1 MPELSTPT
9 EPDAK
14 CPRCGAPTTG
24 GGHTVRWCPACDWN
38 VDPHPPPPP
47 RTRQARWATQASA
60 RMVNGLYDE
69 VLREGA
75 GLRRTDLAGVLAVA
89 LAVIVHLLTLC
100 VLAVGV
106 ASLLLLRPWWLGL
119 VLAVVPLGLGLV
131 LLPHPSPLPSGVR
144 QVSAAEAPALFELL
158 KAVAEA
164 TRAPLP
170 QIVGVNGAFNAS
182 VCRVGWRQRR
192 ALVLGLPLWACLD
205 GQERVALL
213 GHELGHEVNHD
224 PRRGFLVGSAL
235 GALDEWYH
243 LTRQPA
249 SASLSGTWMPNAGAA
264 MAALGSMVSQWI
276 LSVVGLIPRWTH
288 FALLALT
295 QRSAQRAEYRA
306 DLIGARVAGPDGLG
320 SLEECVVLR
329 ESFDLGVRRAAMAG
343 DADLIAAGRLQ
354 VRSLPAGEVSRQLR
368 RESVRPRAA
377 FDSHPPH
384 DLRHRLARSLPSA
397 APLVRLDDA
406 WSGRISSELAGYV
419 RDTTAALRSEAV
431 WHRVPGP
438 GVRTTDVLG

>member
-1 MPELSTPT
+1 VPDLSTS
-9 EPDAK
+9 EPGAP

-24 GGHTVRWCPACDWN
+24 GGRTVRWCPTCDWN
-38 VDPHPPPPP
+38 VDPHPPVPP
-47 RTRQARWATQASA
+47 RTRQARWATRASA

-69 VLREGA
+69 VVREGA
-75 GLRRTDLAGVLAVA
+75 GRRRTDLAGVLAVA
-89 LAVIVHLLTLC
+89 LAVVVHLLTLC

-106 ASLLLLRPWWLGL
+106 ASLVLLRPWWLGL
-119 VLAVVPLGLGLV
+119 VFAVVPLGLGLV
-131 LLPHPSPLPSGVR
+131 LLPHPSPMPSGVR
-144 QVSAAEAPALFELL
+144 QLSAAEAPALFELL
-158 KAVAEA
+158 RAVAEA
-164 TRAPLP
+164 AHAPLP

-192 ALVLGLPLWACLD
+192 VLVLGLPLWACLD
-205 GQERVALL
+205 GQACVALL

-235 GALDEWYH
+235 GALEEWYH
-243 LTRQPA
+243 ITRQPP
-249 SASLSGTWMPNAGAA
+249 SASLSGTWMPTTGAA
-264 MAALGSMVSQWI
+264 MATLGSMVTQWV
-276 LSVVGLIPRWTH
+276 LSVVGLIPHWTH

-306 DLIGARVAGPDGLG
+306 DLIGARVAGPGGQG

-343 DADLIAAGRLQ
+343 DPDLIAAGRLQ

-384 DLRHRLARSLPSA
+384 DLRHRLAESLPSA
-397 APLVRLDDA
+397 PALVRLDDN
-406 WSGRISSELAGYV
+406 WSQRISDELAQRV
-419 RDTTAALRSEAV
+419 RDTSAALLTETV
-431 WHRVPGP
+431 WRRIPAPG
-438 GVRTTDVLG
+438 GRTTDVLG